1 MILNALTDY
10 YERMAV
16 DPESGMPLPGYSETS
31 ISFALII
38 DQHGELKNV
47 MDLRDSTGK
56 KPVPCKMKVPAAIK
70 RAVNVAPNF
79 LWDNTGYVLCVD
91 GKGKEERT
99 QKTFEAFKE
108 RHQKVSEQFDNKRLK
123 AVSEFLSQWSKK
135 KFSELPLHEEML
147 DQNVVFRLKDDDVY
161 IHEHPSVQKIW
172 KNLQDEVEAEYTATC
187 LVTGADA
194 PIARLHPA
202 IKGIM
207 GAQSAGAAIVSF
219 NLDAFTSY
227 GKDQSYNAPVGE
239 RAAFAYT
246 TALNYLLRRDNRRCL
261 QIGDATTVF
270 WAEKSTPSEDWIS
283 EMLDLS
289 LEEDNPSDEVDNSV
303 ASATVRSILS
313 ALRDG
318 KSIDEFLDEI
328 DPDIRFF
335 ILGLSPNQ
343 SRISVR
349 FWNTSTFGELAR
361 NVGKHY
367 SDMAIERQYP
377 NQSKLPQLWKLL
389 LETAVQ
395 GKRDNIPP
403 LLSGALT
410 RSVLTGTRYPESL
423 YSAVLSRIRSDK
435 TITYLRAAIIKA
447 CLLRNHPEKAGGLLM
462 SLDEERADV
471 PYLLGRLFSILEKA
485 QRDAL
490 GKTINS
496 TIRNRYFGS
505 ASATPSVV
513 FPQLLRL
520 AQHHIAKAEYGESND
535 RKIRKVMLGITDFP
549 PRLSL
554 QEQGVF
560 TIGYYHQSNA
570 NYQKKEKE

>member
-47 MDLRDSTGK
+47 MDLRDSKGK
-56 KPVPCKMKVPAAIK
+56 KPVPRKMKVPAAIK
-70 RAVNVAPNF
+70 RSANVAPNF

-91 GKGKEERT
+91 GKGKEERA
-99 QKTFEAFKE
+99 QETFDAFKE
-108 RHQKVSEQFDNKRLK
+108 RHQQASEQFDNKRLK
-123 AVSEFLSQWSKK
+123 AVSEFLDKWTKE

-147 DQNVVFRLKDDDVY
+147 DQNVVFRLEDDDVY
-161 IHEHPSVQKIW
+161 IHEHPSVQEIW
-172 KNLQDEVEAEYTATC
+172 KRLQDEAPAEYTATC
-187 LVTGADA
+187 LVSGAA
-194 PIARLHPA
+194 EPIARLHPA
-202 IKGIM
+202 IKGVM

-246 TALNYLLRRDNRRCL
+246 TALNYLLRRDNKRCL
-261 QIGDATTVF
+261 QIGDASTVF
-270 WAEKSTPSEDWIS
+270 WAEKSTPAEDWLSEMFNLSEDDEKPS
-283 EMLDLS
+283 E
-289 LEEDNPSDEVDNSV
+289 EVDNAV
-303 ASATVRSILS
+303 ASGKVRSLLS

-318 KSIDEFLDEI
+318 KPIDEFMGEI
-328 DPDIRFF
+328 DPDVRFF

-343 SRISVR
+343 SRIAVR

-361 NVGKHY
+361 KVGKHY

-377 NQSKLPQLWKLL
+377 NQSKFPQLWKLL

-410 RSVLTGTRYPESL
+410 RSVLTGARYPESL
-423 YSAVLSRIRSDK
+423 YSAVLSRIRADK
-435 TITYLRAAIIKA
+435 AVTYLRAAIIKA
-447 CLLRNHPEKAGGLLM
+447 CLLRNHPEKAGGFLM
-462 SLDEERADV
+462 ALDKERKDV
-471 PYLLGRLFSILEKA
+471 PYLLGRLFSLLEKA

-490 GKTINS
+490 GKKINA

-535 RKIRKVMLGITDFP
+535 RKIQDVMLGISDFP

-570 NYQKKEKE
+570 NYTKKEKE